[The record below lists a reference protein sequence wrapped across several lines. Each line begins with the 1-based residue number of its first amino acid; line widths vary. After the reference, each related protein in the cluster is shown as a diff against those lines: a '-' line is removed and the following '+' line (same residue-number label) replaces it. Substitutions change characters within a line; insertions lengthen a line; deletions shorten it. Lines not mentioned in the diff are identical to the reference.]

1 MTQQAIKLSVTF
13 ESLLEAIGQLTLED
27 KLRLAAALD
36 EQILEEEDAC
46 FGLSPETQQQ
56 IEEARSAYEAG
67 EYVTIDELMAEV
79 RSDQ

>member
-36 EQILEEEDAC
+36 EQIIEEEDAR

-56 IEEARSAYEAG
+56 IEEARREYEAG
-67 EYVTIDELMAEV
+67 DYVTLDEYRAE
-79 RSDQ
+79 RRARE